1 MTGQLSTGHG
11 KVLLGVEETRTQD
24 LLAEEVVA
32 KQLSVRAL
40 EARIHQ
46 LGRNR
51 QGKAKRHHPQAIF
64 LKAAAEELTQVWS
77 ARVDIKPKGKG
88 GSLTLHYAT
97 EAELDRLFEGLK
109 KGPVNR

>member
-24 LLAEEVVA
+24 QLADEVVA
-32 KQLSVRAL
+32 RQLSVRAL
-40 EARIHQ
+40 EARVVQIGRAR
-46 LGRNR
+46 LG
-51 QGKAKRHHPQAIF
+51 KVKRRHPQAVF

-77 ARVDIKPKGKG
+77 ARVEIKPRGKG
-88 GSLTLHYAT
+88 GSLLLHYAT

-109 KGPVNR
+109 KGPASR